1 MSVHMEARICTVAR
15 NKTPTPEATTQS
27 APPPVT
33 FTLEAVKK
41 IVAESLAKQ
50 RAEFLQ
56 AMAEQ
61 QQAAKPGKMAIAGKT
76 ERAIAN
82 EIAAVRAFHRAGFKD
97 AKPHVNI
104 LTFNKWAEKGYR
116 PIEGSKS
123 LKVKNLRLFHISQVR
138 KLTADEVKANN
149 AQSADAVARHDKA
162 AKSDKVIPIGGEANP
177 Q

>member
-1 MSVHMEARICTVAR
+1 MAGQHERRGSIMSR
-15 NKTPTPEATTQS
+15 KTPETPAKNEAP
-27 APPPVT
+27 AAAT
-33 FTLEAVKK
+33 FTLEAVEK

-50 RAEFLQ
+50 RAEFLA

-61 QQAAKPGKMAIAGKT
+61 QQAAKAEPAKMAIAGKT

-123 LKVKNLRLFHISQVR
+123 LKVKNLRLFHVSQVR
-138 KLTADEVKANN
+138 KLTADEVKATKEQQQ
-149 AQSADAVARHDKA
+149 AAIKRHD
-162 AKSDKVIPIGGEANP
+162 AKVTPLHP

>member
-1 MSVHMEARICTVAR
+1 MARKS
-15 NKTPTPEATTQS
+15 NTPETTTTETK
-27 APPPVT
+27 AANPPVT
-33 FTLEAVKK
+33 FSLEAVEK

-61 QQAAKPGKMAIAGKT
+61 QQAAKAETTKPSVAGKT
-76 ERAIAN
+76 ERAIKN

-104 LTFNKWAEKGYR
+104 LTFNKWMEKGMR
-116 PIEGSKS
+116 PMEGAKS
-123 LKVKNLRLFHISQVR
+123 LKINNLRLFHISQCR
-138 KLTADEVKANN
+138 PITSAEKKAMKEQQTAAIK
-149 AQSADAVARHDKA
+149 RHD
-162 AKSDKVIPIGGEANP
+162 AKVVPIGTGANP